1 MRLQVT
7 LYKCDICGKEY
18 DSKTNMH
25 YISFAKV
32 GDSSQRYYLEVC
44 EDCKKKVE
52 QFIEDMTKIAKMDEE
67 IKDEQIH

>member
-7 LYKCDICGKEY
+7 IYKCDICGKEY
-18 DSKTNMH
+18 EFKTNMN

-32 GDSSQRYYLEVC
+32 EDSSQRYYLEAC

-52 QFIEDMTKIAKMDEE
+52 QFIKDMTKVAKMDEE
-67 IKDEQIH
+67 VKDA